1 MNIPRL
7 LKHKKLR
14 AATARRSSA
23 TSAGMDFEE
32 MPEPNMKL
40 SRALL
45 IVLLLH
51 VVAVSGIIAFNAIK
65 TRESSF
71 VPVSSGKIET
81 QPSTAAE
88 SQTQTSGAKPQTA
101 SAQKENTPSEDSKA
115 SHSPSKVS
123 LKDDHS
129 NVPFDVSQP
138 ASRGRGTA
146 ASREATASKPVSDGK
161 TYIVKKG
168 DNPVTIAKKLKVPY
182 DDLMA
187 LNHIEDPR
195 KLRIGQKLL
204 IPKSTKPKKTDGKA
218 ANAKEKKN
226 EARHTKQKAHST

>member
-1 MNIPRL
+1 MKILRL
-7 LKHKKLR
+7 LRHNKFS
-14 AATARRSSA
+14 AATARRSA
-23 TSAGMDFEE
+23 TSAGIDFEE

-45 IVLLLH
+45 VVLLLH

-71 VPVSSGKIET
+71 VSAASASADT
-81 QPSTAAE
+81 QAKPADVPRASTHADG
-88 SQTQTSGAKPQTA
+88 TGPQTA
-101 SAQKENTPSEDSKA
+101 AAQKENTTRNDTKPSS
-115 SHSPSKVS
+115 SPSKSASKEQHADASS
-123 LKDDHS
+123 LAKS
-129 NVPFDVSQP
+129 AV
-138 ASRGRGTA
+138 
-146 ASREATASKPVSDGK
+146 SKPVSSGK

-195 KLRIGQKLL
+195 KLRIGEKLL
-204 IPKSTKPKKTDGKA
+204 IPRTTPKATKGKA
-218 ANAKEKKN
+218 ANSKEKKD
-226 EARHTKQKAHST
+226 EARTQGNKRTRRDHAS

>member
-1 MNIPRL
+1 MKIRRL
-7 LKHKKLR
+7 LRHNKLW

-23 TSAGMDFEE
+23 ASAGMDFEE

-71 VPVSSGKIET
+71 VPASSTSAEPK
-81 QPSTAAE
+81 PSATMDAAIH
-88 SQTQTSGAKPQTA
+88 TDGAKPQTA
-101 SAQKENTPSEDSKA
+101 VVQKENAPREDPKP
-115 SHSPSKVS
+115 SHSAPKLSSKEDQAKAPS
-123 LKDDHS
+123 
-129 NVPFDVSQP
+129 
-138 ASRGRGTA
+138 TA
-146 ASREATASKPVSDGK
+146 KTTASKPLSSGK
-161 TYIVKKG
+161 TYVVKKG
-168 DNPVTIAKKLKVPY
+168 DNPVTIAKKLKVHY

-204 IPKSTKPKKTDGKA
+204 IPKTTKPKETNGKA
-218 ANAKEKKN
+218 ASPKEKKN
-226 EARHTKQKAHST
+226 EVRRAKQQARST

>member
-1 MNIPRL
+1 MMKVPRFFR
-7 LKHKKLR
+7 HGKLW

-23 TSAGMDFEE
+23 ASAGMDFEE

-71 VPVSSGKIET
+71 VPPSSANAEPKPSTTVSAAIHADGAKLQTAAAQKENAPREELKPSHALSKLPSKDDQPNEPSVAKATAGKPVSSGK
-81 QPSTAAE
+81 
-88 SQTQTSGAKPQTA
+88 
-101 SAQKENTPSEDSKA
+101 
-115 SHSPSKVS
+115 
-123 LKDDHS
+123 
-129 NVPFDVSQP
+129 
-138 ASRGRGTA
+138 
-146 ASREATASKPVSDGK
+146 
-161 TYIVKKG
+161 TYVVKKG
-168 DNPVTIAKKLKVPY
+168 DNPVTIARKLKVPY
-182 DDLMA
+182 NDLIA

-204 IPKSTKPKKTDGKA
+204 IPKITKPKKTDGKA
-218 ANAKEKKN
+218 VNAKEKKSDV
-226 EARHTKQKAHST
+226 RHAKQKARST

>member
-1 MNIPRL
+1 MKIPRIL
-7 LKHKKLR
+7 RHNKLW

-23 TSAGMDFEE
+23 ASTGMDFEE

-71 VPVSSGKIET
+71 VPASSTSAEPK
-81 QPSTAAE
+81 PSATMDAAIH
-88 SQTQTSGAKPQTA
+88 TDGAKPQTA
-101 SAQKENTPSEDSKA
+101 VVQKENAPRDDPKP
-115 SHSPSKVS
+115 SHSTSKLS
-123 LKDDHS
+123 SKDDHANAPS
-129 NVPFDVSQP
+129 VANRPSHKSTASQ
-138 ASRGRGTA
+138 A
-146 ASREATASKPVSDGK
+146 ATAGEPVSSGK
-161 TYIVKKG
+161 TYVVKKG

-187 LNHIEDPR
+187 LNHIPDPR

-204 IPKSTKPKKTDGKA
+204 IPKTTKPKETNGKA
-218 ANAKEKKN
+218 ASPKEKKN
-226 EARHTKQKAHST
+226 EVRHAKQQARST

>member
-1 MNIPRL
+1 MKIPRIL
-7 LKHKKLR
+7 RHNKLW

-23 TSAGMDFEE
+23 ASAGMDFEE

-71 VPVSSGKIET
+71 VPASSTSAEPKPSATASAAIHTDRAKPQNAAAQKENAPRDDTKPSHLSLKDEHANAPSIVNRPSRKATASQEATAGKPVSSGK
-81 QPSTAAE
+81 
-88 SQTQTSGAKPQTA
+88 
-101 SAQKENTPSEDSKA
+101 
-115 SHSPSKVS
+115 
-123 LKDDHS
+123 
-129 NVPFDVSQP
+129 
-138 ASRGRGTA
+138 
-146 ASREATASKPVSDGK
+146 
-161 TYIVKKG
+161 TYVVKKG

-204 IPKSTKPKKTDGKA
+204 IPKTAKPKTTNGKSV
-218 ANAKEKKN
+218 NPKEKKN
-226 EARHTKQKAHST
+226 EARHVKQQARST